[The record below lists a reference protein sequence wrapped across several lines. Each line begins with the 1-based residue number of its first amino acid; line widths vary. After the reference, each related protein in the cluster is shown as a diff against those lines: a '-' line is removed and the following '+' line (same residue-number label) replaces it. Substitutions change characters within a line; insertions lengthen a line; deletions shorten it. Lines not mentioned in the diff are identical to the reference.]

1 VDADLTL
8 PKLIERRA
16 SEHPASVWISD
27 VAGGQITY
35 GEAHADGLG
44 WAGAFESLGASRG
57 DNVVVMLAPCL
68 DAFRTWLG
76 LSWLGAVFTPI
87 NIDYSGRML
96 AHVVTA
102 SRAKVV
108 VVSEQFV
115 PALERV
121 PAALANVA
129 VVVVVDGAA
138 SAELPVPSIGRDEF
152 LARRRDP
159 ANAAAPQPWELAC
172 LPFTS
177 GTTGPSKAVMVPWG
191 QFHYNAIR
199 TQSADLLSSED
210 VFYSAFP
217 VYHLG
222 GLLPPYLMALLDGRA
237 VIRERFSAVAFWD
250 DIKKYGGTLT
260 MFSGAMSTFLVMQ
273 PPSPDD
279 ADNPLR
285 RAVMFP
291 VIPNYKEF
299 MSRFGLTS
307 LSTAYSMTELCGP
320 IVAPEVDDATSCGRI
335 LDGPPGYEVRLV
347 DEHDQDVPIGT
358 AGEVMVRVEEPWGIT
373 CGYFDDA
380 ENTAASWRNGWFH
393 TGDALRRDSDGNYFF
408 VDRQKD
414 AIRRRGELIS
424 SFEVEAYI
432 GDHPDVVE
440 VAAVGVPSE
449 FSEEDVKAV
458 IVLVAGSELS
468 HEEMIEF
475 LVPRMPRFMVPR
487 YLEFVTE
494 IPKTETQK
502 VQKGLLRDAGV
513 TGTTWDREASDVR
526 SAT

>member
-16 SEHPASVWISD
+16 AEHPTEVWIDD

-44 WAGAFESLGASRG
+44 WAGAFESLGVKRG
-57 DNVVVMLAPCL
+57 DNVIVMLAPCL
-68 DAFRTWLG
+68 DAFRAWLG
-76 LSWLGAVFTPI
+76 LSSLGAVFTPI

-96 AHVVTA
+96 AHVVAA
-102 SRAKVV
+102 SKAQVV
-108 VVSEQFV
+108 IVSEQFV
-115 PALERV
+115 PALEQV
-121 PAALANVA
+121 PAALANVTT
-129 VVVVVDGAA
+129 VVVVDGSA
-138 SAELPVPSIGRDEF
+138 SAGLPVRSIGRDEF

-159 ANAAAPQPWELAC
+159 TGAAAPQPWELAC

-177 GTTGPSKAVMVPWG
+177 GTTGPSKAVMVPWV

-199 TQSADLLSSED
+199 TQSADLLSSDE

-222 GLLPPYLMALLDGRA
+222 GLLPPYLMALLGGRA

-250 DIKKYGGTLT
+250 DIKTYGCTLT

-273 PPSPDD
+273 PPSAAD
-279 ADNPLR
+279 AENPLR

-320 IVAPEVDDATSCGRI
+320 IVAKELDDATSCGRI
-335 LDGPPGYEVRLV
+335 LEGPPGYEVRLV
-347 DEHDQDVPIGT
+347 DDHDQEVPVGS
-358 AGEVMVRVEEPWGIT
+358 AGELMVRVDEPWGIT

-380 ENTAASWRNGWFH
+380 EKTAASWRNGWFH
-393 TGDALRRDSDGNYFF
+393 TGDALRKDEDGNYYF

-440 VAAVGVPSE
+440 VAAVGVASE

-458 IVLVAGSELS
+458 IVLAAGSELS
-468 HEEMIEF
+468 YEELIEF
-475 LVPRMPRFMVPR
+475 LASRMPRFMVPR
-487 YLEFVTE
+487 YLEFVAE
-494 IPKTETQK
+494 IPKTATQK
-502 VQKGLLRDAGV
+502 VQKGLLRDQGV
-513 TGTTWDREASDVR
+513 TSTTWDREASGVR
-526 SAT
+526 SGA